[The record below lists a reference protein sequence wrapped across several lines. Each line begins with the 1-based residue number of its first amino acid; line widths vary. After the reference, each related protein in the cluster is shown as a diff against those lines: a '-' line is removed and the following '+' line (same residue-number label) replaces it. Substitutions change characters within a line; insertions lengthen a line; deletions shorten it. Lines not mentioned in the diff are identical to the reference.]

1 MTIIRKLITA
11 TMAVMVTLP
20 AAQAG
25 AASGIDAPGGG
36 LGLKA
41 PRPPSQESALAA
53 ANPAARPAT
62 TFYLGERNMPRL
74 GTQGTE
80 TYGGISHALAAR
92 WTSSVEAGVTRE
104 PILLAP
110 QYSLS
115 GRIERQLAPGQT
127 VSLGLKM
134 SSFDRSGRA
143 AYARGIPG
151 FVGEQPPDA
160 MGYEVNMS
168 YFYGNGNRVGMYY
181 QLAPAA
187 GGYAGLTPGLG
198 TNTLMFSSEHQLSP
212 KWALSYDLSAS
223 EPGAILRTPSLGL
236 GLRYRF

>member
-1 MTIIRKLITA
+1 MKIIRKLITA
-11 TMAVMVTLP
+11 TMAAMVMLP
-20 AAQAG
+20 VAQAG
-25 AASGIDAPGGG
+25 AASGVDAPGGG

-41 PRPPSQESALAA
+41 PRAQSPESAVTVLD
-53 ANPAARPAT
+53 PASRAAT
-62 TFYLGERNMPRL
+62 TYYLGERNMPRL

-80 TYGGISHALAAR
+80 SYGGISHALAAN

-104 PILLAP
+104 PIMLAP
-110 QYSLS
+110 QYSVS
-115 GRIERQLAPGQT
+115 GRIERRLAPGQA

-134 SSFDRSGRA
+134 SSVARSGRA
-143 AYARGIPG
+143 AYTPG
-151 FVGEQPPDA
+151 LPGVVGEQFSDA
-160 MGYEVNMS
+160 TGYEVNMS

-181 QLAPAA
+181 QLAPSL
-187 GGYAGLTPGLG
+187 GGYAGLAPGLG

>member
-1 MTIIRKLITA
+1 MNIIRKLTSA
-11 TMAVMVTLP
+11 TIAAMIMLP

-25 AASGIDAPGGG
+25 AASGADAPGGG

-41 PRPPSQESALAA
+41 PRPPSQENALAA
-53 ANPAARPAT
+53 LYPASRPTT

-80 TYGGISHALAAR
+80 SYGGISHALAPS
-92 WTSSVEAGVTRE
+92 WTSSVEAGVTHE
-104 PILLAP
+104 PSLFAP

-115 GRIERQLAPGQT
+115 GRIERRLAPGQA

-143 AYARGIPG
+143 AYGPGLPG
-151 FVGEQPPDA
+151 FVGEPFPDA
-160 MGYEVNMS
+160 TGYEVNMS

-181 QLAPAA
+181 QLAPAP

-198 TNTLMFSSEHQLSP
+198 ANTLMFSSEHQLSP
-212 KWALSYDLSAS
+212 KWALSYDLSAP